1 MYQNI
6 KPFQPLSA
14 STPITVAITTAANA
28 LPRSNTKGTG
38 VIRVMNDGAN
48 VTYFTLGDATV
59 TTTVAT
65 GIALLPNSVET
76 FFVVDGQTHIA
87 TIGGV
92 AGNTLRVSWGESA

>member
-14 STPITVAITTAANA
+14 STAITVAIASAATA
-28 LPRSNTKGTG
+28 LPRTNTRGTG
-38 VIRVMNDGAN
+38 VIRVMNEGTN
-48 VTYFTLGDATV
+48 VTYITLGDSTV

-65 GIALLPNSVET
+65 GIALLPNSAET
-76 FFVVDGQTHIA
+76 FYVVDGQTHIA
-87 TIGGV
+87 TITGV